1 MHTVGG
7 RRIIDRVADALAP
20 VTTEIIVITGAPDA
34 DQWLP
39 GARVIPD
46 AWRRQGSL
54 VGIHTGLTYAQRP
67 ILLVAW
73 DMPFVTRALF
83 ELLIER
89 STDPH
94 CATVPESAPGT
105 REPFCAVYTPA
116 CLPVIESQLA
126 ADDLRLSRM
135 LELQPSLD
143 IVSAGDVARIGNPR
157 RLFFNVNSAEDLAAA
172 EQIAAGD

>member
-1 MHTVGG
+1 MTS
-7 RRIIDRVADALAP
+7 
-20 VTTEIIVITGAPDA
+20 EIVIITSAPGAES
-34 DQWLP
+34 WLP
-39 GARVIPD
+39 KVRVIPD
-46 AWRRQGSL
+46 AWRGQGSL
-54 VGIHTGLTYAQRP
+54 VGIHAGLTYARNP

-89 STDPH
+89 STDAG

-116 CLPVIESQLA
+116 CLPVIEAQLA
-126 ADDLRLSRM
+126 ADDLRLSHM
-135 LELQPSLD
+135 LDRLPTLE
-143 IVSAGDVARIGNPR
+143 IVSADDVARVGNPR

-172 EQIAAGD
+172 EGLASGD